1 MVLKR
6 EFVLFWNHRFSEWEF
21 IIPLIIRASSNVAIT
36 AESKEPLY
44 ICWCWILVTDQPW
57 FVGFSLYCNLFSRSC
72 IWQSLSQLKLGT
84 GLNTPFGT
92 WVNATVHLGRPRKLN
107 FLNLKLC
114 SKITENMPHR
124 QTQISIG
131 PLTQPNPPWKK
142 SGSAHV
148 ECYVGMLCLTA
159 HCVRLLSEALTHSC
173 VASSQVRDSCSTPL
187 PTDSSVAK
195 RVGNVD
201 LGRRDVFVCSRLHKS
216 SVN

>member
-1 MVLKR
+1 MHVR
-6 EFVLFWNHRFSEWEF
+6 EFVLFWNHRSSEWEF
-21 IIPLIIRASSNVAIT
+21 IIPIIIRASSNVAIT

-57 FVGFSLYCNLFSRSC
+57 FVGISLYYNLFSRSC
-72 IWQSLSQLKLGT
+72 IWQSLSQLKLET

-92 WVNATVHLGRPRKLN
+92 WVNATAHLGCPRKLN
-107 FLNLKLC
+107 FLNLNP
-114 SKITENMPHR
+114 I
-124 QTQISIG
+124 
-131 PLTQPNPPWKK
+131 PLEKN

-159 HCVRLLSEALTHSC
+159 HCVKLLSEALTHSC

-187 PTDSSVAK
+187 PTDFSEAK
-195 RVGNVD
+195 RVRNVD
-201 LGRRDVFVCSRLHKS
+201 LGRRVVFVCSRLHKS

>member
-1 MVLKR
+1 MHVR
-6 EFVLFWNHRFSEWEF
+6 EFVLFWNHRSSEWEF
-21 IIPLIIRASSNVAIT
+21 IIPIIIRASSNVAIT

-57 FVGFSLYCNLFSRSC
+57 FVGISLYYNLFSRSC
-72 IWQSLSQLKLGT
+72 IWQSLSQLKLET

-92 WVNATVHLGRPRKLN
+92 WVNATAHLGRPRKLN
-107 FLNLKLC
+107 FLNLNP
-114 SKITENMPHR
+114 I
-124 QTQISIG
+124 
-131 PLTQPNPPWKK
+131 PLEKN

-159 HCVRLLSEALTHSC
+159 HCVKLLSEALTHSC

-187 PTDSSVAK
+187 PTDFSEAK
-195 RVGNVD
+195 RVRNVD
-201 LGRRDVFVCSRLHKS
+201 LGRRVVFVCSRLHKS

>member
-1 MVLKR
+1 M
-6 EFVLFWNHRFSEWEF
+6 
-21 IIPLIIRASSNVAIT
+21 IRASSNVAIT

-44 ICWCWILVTDQPW
+44 ICWCWILVTDHATM
-57 FVGFSLYCNLFSRSC
+57 
-72 IWQSLSQLKLGT
+72 ISLSQLKLGT

-92 WVNATVHLGRPRKLN
+92 WVNATAHLGRPRKLK
-107 FLNLKLC
+107 FLNLKLR

-131 PLTQPNPPWKK
+131 PLIQPNPPWKK
-142 SGSAHV
+142 NSGSAHV

-159 HCVRLLSEALTHSC
+159 HCVKLLSEALTHSC

-195 RVGNVD
+195 RVRNVD
-201 LGRRDVFVCSRLHKS
+201 LGRRVVFVCSRLHKS

>member
-1 MVLKR
+1 MKR
-6 EFVLFWNHRFSEWEF
+6 EFVIFWNHRFSEWEF

-92 WVNATVHLGRPRKLN
+92 WVNATAHLGRPRKLN
-107 FLNLKLC
+107 FLNLNP
-114 SKITENMPHR
+114 I
-124 QTQISIG
+124 
-131 PLTQPNPPWKK
+131 PLEKN

-159 HCVRLLSEALTHSC
+159 HCVKLLSEALTHSC

-195 RVGNVD
+195 RVRNVD
-201 LGRRDVFVCSRLHKS
+201 LGRRVVFVCSRLHKS